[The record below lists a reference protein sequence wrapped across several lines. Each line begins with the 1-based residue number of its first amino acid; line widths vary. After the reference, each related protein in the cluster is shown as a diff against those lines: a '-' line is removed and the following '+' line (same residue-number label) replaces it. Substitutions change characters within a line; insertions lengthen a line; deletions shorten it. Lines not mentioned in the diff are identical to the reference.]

1 MRQLLPLYRFNLI
14 LLSSSKTPST
24 LTNTIP
30 SSISTVTMPSSL
42 ETLPTEVIE
51 LIVRL
56 LPLKDI
62 RSLRLACKAL
72 SDKSSESH
80 FKTFF
85 YTQHV
90 VMTADALQE
99 LTVNVQAGGFRS
111 CVRRLCLVG
120 VADKEAERTQTSQL
134 DPRQEEMTSLL
145 TQAYNGLAK
154 PHSVD
159 GLLSLSLEL
168 RINNNLPNNVLRA
181 ATHLAQSRTAWQC
194 AIELFDQSLRA
205 LAASNLKL
213 KHLNIFNGPNME
225 ECSLPSEQL
234 NMINWS
240 DPGLADSL
248 STLTSLS
255 VNICTRVLFK
265 NLRDPSDDGLVGR
278 GLGIIEAAQWQE
290 ERNFDGLAKV
300 LAACPRL
307 EDLDL
312 RYRKIATRVPYHDWE
327 VLQRVARLQTLPV
340 LNRLSIS
347 GFTANSPDL
356 LNILERTKPRE
367 LSLGPI
373 TLETGT
379 FHSIFDYCS
388 SRGANMSKASFER
401 LVQMSHQDGAGV
413 VHFVSQCPKVPVARN
428 RVPNSPFQA
437 QFCSEFAEFEHLDQ
451 GPRIS
456 CHLDRSGFIG
466 MPQYGGC
473 PPSRRQDHL
482 NNFF

>member
-1 MRQLLPLYRFNLI
+1 
-14 LLSSSKTPST
+14 
-24 LTNTIP
+24 
-30 SSISTVTMPSSL
+30 MPSSL
-42 ETLPTEVIE
+42 VTLPTEVIE

-62 RSLRLACKAL
+62 RNLRLTCKAL
-72 SDKSSESH
+72 SDKSCASH

-85 YTQHV
+85 HTQHV
-90 VMTADALQE
+90 VLTADALQE
-99 LTVNVQAGGFRS
+99 LIVNVEAGGIRS

-120 VADKEAERTQTSQL
+120 VIDKETERAQTSQV
-134 DPRQEEMTSLL
+134 DQRQEEITSLL

-154 PHSVD
+154 PHRVD

-168 RINNNLPNNVLRA
+168 RINKNLSNNVLRA
-181 ATHLAQSRTAWQC
+181 ATHLAQSRAMWQC
-194 AIELFDQSLRA
+194 AVELLDQSLRA

-225 ECSLPSEQL
+225 ECNLPSDKL
-234 NMINWS
+234 SMINWS

-255 VNICTRVLFK
+255 VNICTRALFK
-265 NLRDPSDDGLVGR
+265 TLRDPSDDGPVGR
-278 GLGIIEAAQWQE
+278 SLGIIEAAQWRE

-312 RYRKIATRVPYHDWE
+312 RYRRIATRVPYRDWE
-327 VLQRVARLQTLPV
+327 VLKRVARLQTLPI

-347 GFTANSPDL
+347 GFPANSPDL
-356 LNILERTKPRE
+356 LDILKRTKPRE

-379 FHSIFDYCS
+379 FHSILDYCS
-388 SRGANMSKASFER
+388 SKEAKISKASFER
-401 LVQMSHQDGAGV
+401 LVQLSHRDGAGR
-413 VHFVSQCPKVPVARN
+413 VHFISQCPKVPVARP
-428 RVPNSPFQA
+428 RVPNSAYPA
-437 QFCSEFAEFEHLDQ
+437 LFCSEFAEFEHLDQ
-451 GPRIS
+451 LARIP